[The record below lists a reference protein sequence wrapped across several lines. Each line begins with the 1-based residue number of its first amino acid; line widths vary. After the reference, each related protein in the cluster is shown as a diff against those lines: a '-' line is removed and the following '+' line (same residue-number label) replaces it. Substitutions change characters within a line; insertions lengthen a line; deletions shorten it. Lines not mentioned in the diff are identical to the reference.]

1 MTGKQLDE
9 VGVRSK
15 TYIVG
20 SDWLD
25 LALYSIALKCS
36 IRYAIEEK

>member
-9 VGVRSK
+9 VGARSK
-15 TYIVG
+15 TYIEG

-25 LALYSIALKCS
+25 FALYSIVLQCS
-36 IRYAIEEK
+36 IRSAMEEK